1 MSDGIHEKNQST
13 SPRSGAPTP
22 RGGARAGAG
31 RKPDTFKRLFDTAI
45 KQGVTQEQMNQ
56 IVASLVAEASTGNV
70 QAANALLDR
79 MLGKVPQA
87 LQHQGDTGGA
97 LRIVVEYETK

>member
-1 MSDGIHEKNQST
+1 MSEVIQGNNQKV
-13 SPRSGAPTP
+13 SPRNGAPTP

-31 RKPDTFKRLFDTAI
+31 RKPDPFKKLFDAAI
-45 KQGVTQEQMNQ
+45 REIVTQDAMNEL
-56 IVASLVAEASTGNV
+56 VMSLLTSAKTGNA

-87 LQHQGDTGGA
+87 LQHQGDTGGP
-97 LRIVVEYETK
+97 LRIIVEYDQK

>member
-1 MSDGIHEKNQST
+1 VSEEIHEKNQSV

-31 RKPDTFKRLFDTAI
+31 RKPDPFKKLFDEAI
-45 KQGVTQEQMNQ
+45 RAGVTQEGMNQ
-56 IVASLVAEASTGNV
+56 IVRSLVMEASTGNV

-87 LQHQGDTGGA
+87 VQHQGDTGGP
-97 LRIVVEYETK
+97 LRVVVEYETK